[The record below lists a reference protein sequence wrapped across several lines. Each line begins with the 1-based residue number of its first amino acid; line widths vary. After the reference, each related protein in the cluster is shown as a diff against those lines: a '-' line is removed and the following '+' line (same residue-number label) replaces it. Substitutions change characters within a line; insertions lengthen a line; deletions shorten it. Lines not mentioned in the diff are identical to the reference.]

1 VRGEAKKR
9 FDKGM
14 TIDEAAKDIDLGQF
28 KQWPNH
34 ERILF
39 NVERLW
45 REFRGEDP
53 TTSKLNVDEVFLR
66 MDAMTKAGEL

>member
-1 VRGEAKKR
+1 
-9 FDKGM
+9 M
-14 TIDEAAKDIDLGQF
+14 TVDQATKDIDLGQF
-28 KQWPNH
+28 KQWPNR

-53 TTSKLNVDEVFLR
+53 TASKLNVDEIFLR